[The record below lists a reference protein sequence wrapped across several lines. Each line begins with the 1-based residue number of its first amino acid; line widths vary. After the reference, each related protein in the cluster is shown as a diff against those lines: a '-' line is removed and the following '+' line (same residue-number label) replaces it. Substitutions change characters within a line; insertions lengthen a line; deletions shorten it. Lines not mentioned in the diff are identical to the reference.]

1 MIKRLLL
8 ILSLVFLVSFSL
20 NAQDVNK
27 PAVALIPYPV
37 TLVEGEG
44 AFVFTEKT
52 VVSLEDKEMEAIARD
67 FIDLFTKAA
76 GFTPKMKVNSKKGEV
91 YRVILFYLHPHYIL
105 WQYI

>member
-8 ILSLVFLVSFSL
+8 IVFLVFLVSFSL
-20 NAQDVNK
+20 NAQDVK
-27 PAVALIPYPV
+27 QPAVALIPYPV

-67 FIDLFTKAA
+67 FIGLFTKAA
-76 GFTPKMKVNSKKGEV
+76 GFTPKLKVNRDRKSV
-91 YRVILFYLHPHYIL
+91 V
-105 WQYI
+105 